1 MPCKL
6 QIIDGVLVTAVY
18 ALKQKQVVTF
28 DDLKRLFQW
37 LWRCL
42 ESSRA
47 CIACIFNKSKDFS
60 LDGGTVTVSGGRR
73 PKISIRALYISSA
86 VPSKNFPQPAM
97 NRVSPVYN
105 VDIKTGLL
113 IPFVIICQAVK
124 IMLFL
129 KGINTCIHYGMHSVD
144 QKWQ

>member
-1 MPCKL
+1 MEELLPSL
-6 QIIDGVLVTAVY
+6 EEDG
-18 ALKQKQVVTF
+18 LKSQ
-28 DDLKRLFQW
+28 
-37 LWRCL
+37 
-42 ESSRA
+42 
-47 CIACIFNKSKDFS
+47 
-60 LDGGTVTVSGGRR
+60 SG
-73 PKISIRALYISSA
+73 LYTSHQQ

-124 IMLFL
+124 IMLFW

-144 QKWQ
+144 RK